1 MSAQVSSAVFVVRG
15 PLVPDTVTPCAAAA
29 CRSMEAFCMPVVISS
44 LRSGSWAKQFAVE
57 AGPLPHGHD
66 HGRAVQR
73 GHQRVAGQM
82 LADGHPLRP
91 VRLAR
96 QRVLLHQPLVVVQGH
111 HRTVTPPPAVDQ
123 LT

>member
-1 MSAQVSSAVFVVRG
+1 MHARGDQQLQVG
-15 PLVPDTVTPCAAAA
+15 QPG
-29 CRSMEAFCMPVVISS
+29 E
-44 LRSGSWAKQFAVE
+44 KFAVE

-73 GHQRVAGQM
+73 GDQRLPGQV

-91 VRLAR
+91 VRPAR

-111 HRTVTPPPAVDQ
+111 HTHRHAASSPSR
-123 LT
+123 